1 MQEPQSW
8 KRNTPCN
15 RLLFGKP
22 NYLTSVFVAVKVKLG
37 DHQPDRQER
46 PLRDHREEEEEEFGC
61 ASPAELNISLPS
73 GLDFGTPFSLCV
85 ARIWDHFRFLFEGFT
100 FRKNLK
106 PGEDLTRITSLTLSH
121 GRHADEPS
129 ELTQR

>member
-61 ASPAELNISLPS
+61 ASPAELNISLS
-73 GLDFGTPFSLCV
+73 SDQL
-85 ARIWDHFRFLFEGFT
+85 
-100 FRKNLK
+100 
-106 PGEDLTRITSLTLSH
+106 
-121 GRHADEPS
+121 
-129 ELTQR
+129 